1 MDRFKQILTDI
12 NETLISNRTQAIT
25 PLMQPQENT
34 DDNIREEAYEMAV
47 ASLKSIV
54 SRAEGVLKKMEDPE
68 KMDQIQQGLTEPWVQ
83 SKITLAEDYIRTI
96 HDFVVFSE
104 QDDDKSM
111 SQTYT
116 PPTKKQLTD
125 TEPEDTY
132 DRMLSKKKGSKQKDE
147 AKLYR
152 PSRPGRTYKL
162 K

>member
-12 NETLISNRTQAIT
+12 NETLVSNRIQAT
-25 PLMQPQENT
+25 THLVQPQENM
-34 DDNIREEAYEMAV
+34 DDDIREEAYEMAV

-54 SRAEGVLKKMEDPE
+54 SRAAGVLKKMEDPE

-83 SKITLAEDYIRTI
+83 SKITLAEDYVRTI

-111 SQTYT
+111 SQTVT

-132 DRMLSKKKGSKQKDE
+132 DRMLSKKKGLKKDE

-152 PSRPGRTYKL
+152 PNSPRTNYKL

>member
-12 NETLISNRTQAIT
+12 NETLVSNKTQAT
-25 PLMQPQENT
+25 KHLVQTQENM
-34 DDNIREEAYEMAV
+34 DNDTREQAYEMAV
-47 ASLKSIV
+47 GSLKSIV
-54 SRAEGVLKKMEDPE
+54 SRAAGVLKKLEDPE

-83 SKITLAEDYIRTI
+83 SKITLAEDYVRTI

-116 PPTKKQLTD
+116 PPTRKDLTD
-125 TEPEDTY
+125 TEPQDTY
-132 DRMLSKKKGSKQKDE
+132 DRMLSKKKGLKKDE

>member
-12 NETLISNRTQAIT
+12 NETLVSNRIQAT
-25 PLMQPQENT
+25 HLLQPQENT

-54 SRAEGVLKKMEDPE
+54 SRAAGVLKKMEDPE

-83 SKITLAEDYIRTI
+83 SKITLAEDYVRTI

-116 PPTKKQLTD
+116 PPTRKDLTD
-125 TEPEDTY
+125 TEPQDTY

-152 PSRPGRTYKL
+152 PSRPGKTYKL

>member
-12 NETLISNRTQAIT
+12 NETLVSNRTQATTHI
-25 PLMQPQENT
+25 QPQENT
-34 DDNIREEAYEMAV
+34 DDYIREQAYEMAV
-47 ASLKSIV
+47 GSLKSIV
-54 SRAEGVLKKMEDPE
+54 SRAAGVLKKLEDPE

-83 SKITLAEDYIRTI
+83 SKITLAEDYVRTI

-116 PPTKKQLTD
+116 PPTRKDLTD
-125 TEPEDTY
+125 TEPQDTY
-132 DRMLSKKKGSKQKDE
+132 DRMLSKKKGLKKDE
-147 AKLYR
+147 AKIYR
-152 PSRPGRTYKL
+152 PSSPQRNYKL

>member
-1 MDRFKQILTDI
+1 MDRFKKILTDI
-12 NETLISNRTQAIT
+12 NETLVSNRTQAT
-25 PLMQPQENT
+25 KHLLQTQENM
-34 DDNIREEAYEMAV
+34 DDDTREEAYEMAV

-54 SRAEGVLKKMEDPE
+54 SRAAGVLKKLEDPE

-83 SKITLAEDYIRTI
+83 SKITLAEDYVRTI

-116 PPTKKQLTD
+116 PPTRKDLTD
-125 TEPEDTY
+125 TEPQDTY
-132 DRMLSKKKGSKQKDE
+132 DRMLSKKKGSKKDE

-152 PSRPGRTYKL
+152 PSSPQKNYKL

>member
-12 NETLISNRTQAIT
+12 NETLVSNKTQAT
-25 PLMQPQENT
+25 KHLVQTQENM
-34 DDNIREEAYEMAV
+34 DNDTREQAYEMAV
-47 ASLKSIV
+47 GSLKSIV
-54 SRAEGVLKKMEDPE
+54 SRAAGVLKKLEDPE

-83 SKITLAEDYIRTI
+83 SKITLAEDYVRTI

-111 SQTYT
+111 SQTDT
-116 PPTKKQLTD
+116 PPTRKDLTD
-125 TEPEDTY
+125 TEPQDTY
-132 DRMLSKKKGSKQKDE
+132 DRMLSKKKGSKKDE

-152 PSRPGRTYKL
+152 PSSPRTNYKL